1 MNDRKETRI
10 EGKNGHVVVLKSFP
24 EGLQISVECPRRGGF
39 CTMLN
44 NSEQFEKLL
53 DAAVEHEG
61 RPAE

>member
-1 MNDRKETRI
+1 MSDRKETRI
-10 EGKNGHVVVLKSFP
+10 EGKNGHIVVLKSFP
-24 EGLQISVECPRRGGF
+24 EGLQISVECPQRGGL
-39 CTMLN
+39 CTML